1 MVWRAA
7 AGLIALFVV
16 QRTFLPKLYEL
27 KMYSIYTYIE
37 LRFDSPLITNITLFV
52 GLGALFFHLMAL
64 SFLTALAFS
73 TVISVPVWIN
83 LLLLNTIATIYTMC
97 GGMKAVI
104 WTDCLQCFVMM
115 FSVTFICIKLWS
127 ILGADHIFKITEQA
141 KGNQWKEFDL
151 NFAQRTSSWGY
162 FFMEYFYV
170 WSRVGFGQYYM
181 QRCIAC
187 RKDHQRSEKP

>member
-7 AGLIALFVV
+7 AGLLALFVV

-27 KMYSIYTYIE
+27 KMYSIFTYIE
-37 LRFDSPLITNITLFV
+37 LRFDSPLVTNLTLFV

-73 TVISVPVWIN
+73 TVINVPVWVN

-127 ILGADHIFKITEQA
+127 MLGAEHIWEVTEQA
-141 KGNQWKEFDL
+141 GGNQWKDL
-151 NFAQRTSSWGY
+151 NLYFAQRNSSWAY
-162 FFMEYFYV
+162 FFGEFIYT
-170 WSRVGFGQYYM
+170 WARVGLGQYYV
-181 QRCIAC
+181 QRCVAC
-187 RKDHQRSEKP
+187 RKDQHRKL